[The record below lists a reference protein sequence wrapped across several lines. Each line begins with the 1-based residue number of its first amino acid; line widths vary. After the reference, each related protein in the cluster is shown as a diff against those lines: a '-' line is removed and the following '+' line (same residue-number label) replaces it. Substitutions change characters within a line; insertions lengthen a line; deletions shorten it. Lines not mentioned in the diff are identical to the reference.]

1 MTSAFTVPEHVPE
14 NLVRDFDHIAD
25 PEFLADPFTSLLSLR
40 GDDRAF
46 FSPHSEGFWVLTR
59 GADIRE
65 AYQRP
70 DLFSNNPGGLPAKPT
85 EYPLIPE
92 ELDPPEHT
100 KYRRAIAGMFSPREV
115 AEMEDDIRD
124 IARQLLETAKPLGSG
139 DFCQLYAVPLP
150 TQFFV
155 NRLGLPVEETKQF
168 VSWNNDMMR
177 HTDDP
182 IADRAASMKAYQQV
196 NERLTALVADRKAQ
210 PREDWVSRL
219 LETRIDGEP
228 MSDSDVLAVTFLLF
242 MAGLE
247 TVATAMTWSFNFL
260 ARNDEYRHQLAEDSS
275 YSETAAEEL
284 LRYFSFTNDARTVTK
299 DIDFAG
305 VHMRK
310 GDRVLLCNSLVSR
323 DPEEN
328 ERPDEVDFDRTVS
341 RNAVFGMGAHRCLGS
356 HLARLELK
364 IALEE
369 WHAAIPE
376 YHVTPGTDLRI
387 HGAGIMG
394 IEKLPLSWP

>member
-25 PEFLADPFTSLLSLR
+25 PEFLADPFESLLRLR

-46 FSPHSEGFWVLTR
+46 FSPRWEGFWVLTR
-59 GADIRE
+59 ATDIRE
-65 AYQRP
+65 TFQRP

-100 KYRRAIAGMFSPREV
+100 KYRRAIAGMFSPKEV
-115 AEMEDDIRD
+115 AEMEDDIRG
-124 IARQLLETAKPLGSG
+124 IARELLETAKSLGSG

-182 IADRAASMKAYQQV
+182 VSDRAAAINAYQQV
-196 NERLTALVADRKAQ
+196 HARITALVADRKAQ

-219 LETRIDGEP
+219 FETRVDGEP
-228 MSDSDVLAVTFLLF
+228 MGESDVISVTMLLF

-260 ARNDEYRHQLAEDSS
+260 ARHDEYRQQLVEDLS
-275 YSETAAEEL
+275 YSAAAAEEL
-284 LRYFSFTNDARTVTK
+284 LRYFSFTNNARTVIE
-299 DIDFAG
+299 DMEFAG

-341 RNAVFGMGAHRCLGS
+341 RNAIFGMGPHRCLGS

-364 IALEE
+364 IAFEE
-369 WHAAIPE
+369 WHEAIPD
-376 YHVTPGTDLRI
+376 YHVTPGTELSM
-387 HGAGIMG
+387 HGAGLMSID
-394 IEKLPLSWP
+394 KLPLSWT